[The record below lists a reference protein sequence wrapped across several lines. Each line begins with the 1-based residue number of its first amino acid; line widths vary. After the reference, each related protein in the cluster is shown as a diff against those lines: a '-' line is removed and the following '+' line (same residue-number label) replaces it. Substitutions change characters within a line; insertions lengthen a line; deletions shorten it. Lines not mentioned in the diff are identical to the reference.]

1 MVREIHGKRT
11 VKLSNRYALSCL
23 GWVSIFTRQQMNPEL
38 PTPDPAKPATQ
49 VRWRVV
55 LRNTAYILG
64 ALFIFLFAL
73 ELMLSSLQHLGKD
86 VAETIILAT
95 SNPFTALF
103 IGLLITAIIQSS
115 TATTSMTVALV
126 ASGSLTLESAVPII
140 MGANVGTT
148 ITSTIVSLGFL
159 PKKKEFRRAVAAGT
173 YHDFFNILTVFIL
186 FPLEY
191 YFQFLSRISQTIA
204 TTFFAGKIGPME
216 GNYSW
221 FGGFGSVTDW
231 IVTSI
236 GNGFVLIVLSLGL
249 LFGSILFFRKVVTN
263 MLGFGSPERF
273 QRFFFQSPIKS
284 FGWGVL
290 TTAAIRSSSVTTSL
304 VVPLVAKKI
313 VKLRSA
319 VPFIL
324 GANIGT
330 TISAFI
336 AAIGTSNTAISIAIS
351 HFLFNFIGVLIF
363 FPIPVLKEIPIKL
376 ATGLG
381 RITLKYRLAGLLY
394 LLLMFFIIP
403 FSLIYFNR
411 NAVTVKELIYEHS
424 EGNVASQYTVITKT
438 FENQLMSN
446 WIVYNDQ
453 KGVEPSQIY
462 SVYRKGNLLIIN
474 NELFEMNRPGFCR
487 DGQDQQGKFTM
498 CIVETHPQLKLSADV
513 TADSVFVFEKKYD
526 MQNESVWRYYISSP
540 ENVLLRK
547 EKRDSLGQV
556 LTRDELQRISKK

>member
-1 MVREIHGKRT
+1 MTFYFRVGVYLYKVRMNSDQPIPDQSPKT
-11 VKLSNRYALSCL
+11 QLS
-23 GWVSIFTRQQMNPEL
+23 WKVII
-38 PTPDPAKPATQ
+38 
-49 VRWRVV
+49 
-55 LRNTAYILG
+55 RNTAYILG
-64 ALFIFLFAL
+64 ALLIFLFAL
-73 ELMLSSLQHLGKD
+73 ELMLSSLQHLGKT

-173 YHDFFNILTVFIL
+173 YHDFFNILTVIIL

-191 YFQFLSRISQTIA
+191 YLQFLSRLSQSIA
-204 TTFFAGKIGPME
+204 TSFFAENIGPVG
-216 GNYSW
+216 GNFSFAV
-221 FGGFGSVTDW
+221 FGGVTEW

-263 MLGFGSPERF
+263 MLGFGSPEKF
-273 QRFFFQSPIKS
+273 QRFFFQNPLKS

-313 VKLRSA
+313 VTLRSA
-319 VPFIL
+319 APFIL

-336 AAIGTSNTAISIAIS
+336 AAMGTSNTAIAIAIS

-363 FPIPVLKEIPIKL
+363 FPVPVLKEIPIKL

-381 RITLKYRLAGLLY
+381 RLTLKYRLAGLLY

-403 FSLIYFNR
+403 FSLIYLNR
-411 NAVTVKELIYEHS
+411 DAVTVKELVYEHA
-424 EGNVASQYTVITKT
+424 EGNNVSQYTVITKT

-453 KGVEPSQIY
+453 KGAEPSQIY
-462 SVYRKGNLLIIN
+462 SVYRKGRLLIIN
-474 NELFEMNRPGFCR
+474 KELFEMNRPGFCR
-487 DGQDQQGKFTM
+487 DGEDKQGKFRI
-498 CIVETHPQLKLSADV
+498 CILETYAKMTVNANVS
-513 TADSVFVFEKKYD
+513 ADSVFVFEKKYD
-526 MQNESVWRYYISSP
+526 LQKGNAWRYYISSP

-547 EKRDSLGQV
+547 EKRDSTGQV
-556 LTRDELQRISKK
+556 LLLDELQSINKK

>member
-1 MVREIHGKRT
+1 VAVYLYKARMKSEQPIQ
-11 VKLSNRYALSCL
+11 A
-23 GWVSIFTRQQMNPEL
+23 
-38 PTPDPAKPATQ
+38 PAPVTQ
-49 VRWRVV
+49 LRWKVV
-55 LRNTAYILG
+55 VRNTAYILG
-64 ALFIFLFAL
+64 ALLIFLFAL
-73 ELMLSSLQHLGKD
+73 DLMLSSLQHLGKT

-173 YHDFFNILTVFIL
+173 YHDFFNILTVIIL

-191 YFQFLSRISQTIA
+191 YFQFLSRLSQSIAISFFKQT
-204 TTFFAGKIGPME
+204 TGPVG
-216 GNYSW
+216 GNYTW
-221 FGGFGSVTDW
+221 FGGFGAIAEWLVAF
-231 IVTSI
+231 I
-236 GNGFVLIVLSLGL
+236 GNGFILIVLSLGL
-249 LFGSILFFRKVVTN
+249 LFGSILFFRKVITN

-273 QRFFFQSPIKS
+273 QRFFFQSPVKS

-313 VKLRSA
+313 ITLRSA

-336 AAIGTSNTAISIAIS
+336 AAIGNSNTAISIAIS

-363 FPIPVLKEIPIKL
+363 FPVPMLKDIPIKL
-376 ATGLG
+376 AMGLG
-381 RITLKYRLAGLLY
+381 RVTLKYRLAGLLY

-411 NAVTVKELIYEHS
+411 DAVTVKELTYEHTD
-424 EGNVASQYTVITKT
+424 EAQTSQYTVITKT

-446 WIVYNDQ
+446 WIVYDDQ
-453 KGVEPSQIY
+453 KGTEPSQIY

-474 NELFEMNRPGFCR
+474 KDLFELNRPGFCR
-487 DGQDQQGKFTM
+487 DGQDKQGKFRM
-498 CIVETHPQLKLSADV
+498 CVIETHPHMTLNTNV
-513 TADSVFVFEKKYD
+513 TADSVFVFEKKY
-526 MQNESVWRYYISSP
+526 EVIKEKSWRYYISSP
-540 ENVLLRK
+540 ENVLLKK
-547 EKRDSLGQV
+547 EMRDASGDV
-556 LTRDELQRISKK
+556 ISRDELQSISKK